1 MLLMGK
7 CTVNGNFQYSY
18 ISLPEGVV
26 FFSPLKLY
34 LIIEFVPEDHELS
47 DECWLPVKMEEPG
60 VSKEDISRFSGIW
73 RPFFSVC

>member
-1 MLLMGK
+1 MAIFNIAILVYQRVL
-7 CTVNGNFQYSY
+7 F
-18 ISLPEGVV
+18 